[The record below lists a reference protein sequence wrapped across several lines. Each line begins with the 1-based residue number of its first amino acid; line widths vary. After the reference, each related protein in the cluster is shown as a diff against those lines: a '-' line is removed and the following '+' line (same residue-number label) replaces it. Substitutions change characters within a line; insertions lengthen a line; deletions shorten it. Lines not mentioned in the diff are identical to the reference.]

1 MTEKEKRQ
9 KFWKRVEIELKENRS
24 TFLVYSGMRM
34 VVILMMIL
42 QFFNHN
48 YENMFLCLLT
58 LALMMM
64 PSILQVTLKIE
75 FPSTLEIIILCF
87 IFAAEILG
95 EIQSFYIHFPY
106 WDTILHTLN
115 GFLCAAI
122 GFSLVEILNRHKR
135 VQFNLSPVFLAIVA
149 FSFSMTIGVLW
160 EFFEFAMDTFLKLD
174 MQKDTVIN
182 AISSTYL
189 DPTKQNLRVAISGIE
204 EVMINGEPLGV
215 GGYLDIGLIDTMM
228 DLVVNFIGASIF
240 AVMGYFYM
248 QHQTRKNVLLSLVPT
263 AQEEHKYEKL
273 EEAAEEQEKKKSKER
288 E

>member
-160 EFFEFAMDTFLKLD
+160 EFFEFAMDTFFKLD

-273 EEAAEEQEKKKSKER
+273 EEAAEEQEKKE
-288 E
+288 

>member
-1 MTEKEKRQ
+1 MTGKEKRQ
-9 KFWKRVEIELKENRS
+9 KFWKQVRIELTENKN
-24 TFLVYSGMRM
+24 TFLVFSGMRI

-42 QFFNHN
+42 QFFNQN

-58 LALMMM
+58 LMLMMM

-75 FPSTLEIIILCF
+75 LPSTLEIILLCF

-95 EIQSFYIHFPY
+95 EISSFYIHFPY

-122 GFSLVEILNRHKR
+122 GFSLAEILNRHER
-135 VQFNLSPVFLAIVA
+135 LQFDLSPLFLAIVA

-160 EFFEFAMDTFLKLD
+160 EFFEFAMDTFFKLD
-174 MQKDTVIN
+174 MQKDTVIHT
-182 AISSTYL
+182 IISTYL
-189 DPTKQNLRVAISGIE
+189 DPTKENLRVVIPGIE
-204 EVMINGEPLGV
+204 EVVINGEPLGV

-228 DLVVNFIGASIF
+228 DMIVNFIGAVIF

-248 QHQTRKNVLLSLVPT
+248 KHQSRKNVILSLVPT
-263 AQEEHKYEKL
+263 PQDEHKYEKL
-273 EEAAEEQEKKKSKER
+273 EAQEERAEGKSE
-288 E
+288 